1 MGDVATAAVS
11 DAVGRGRNGV
21 VVGFGCGES
30 GRLESIFGSLA
41 GSGKGGSGAS
51 ASVST
56 SSPPRGGAEVTV
68 PSVGDRLGLMGLV
81 VLKLLEEQERSGSS
95 LSPSLE
101 KMEFT
106 LSLIEIVEDD
116 VLRDLLSP
124 PSPSSSLSPPTLRKR
139 GTSSSMSL
147 SSTSSRSS
155 PQKDEE
161 KSLKI
166 RHPDNKG
173 AIVQNAVEVN
183 VKSMEELGGFVS
195 TAFHSRQFVKARKME
210 GGQGHILAT
219 IKVYPRGKGES
230 KTGMNNKNDY
240 NLIQLVDLA
249 DAEQQNPDEQP
260 KQTPKK
266 DRGPARRKRLEME
279 RVKEKRAASIRKSLS
294 GLRGILRG
302 LIVQDVQ
309 QKNSS
314 SSSRRAMLRKNT
326 QTMSY
331 RECTLTKLLQRA
343 LGPKHSRAV
352 VVSSVCPMRQSYR
365 KTLHTLNYV
374 NRLLVR
380 PGQTAESPFDSKVD
394 GGIASPSI
402 TGGSPSVAGSSPHG
416 YFGSAGANPLLSPSA
431 GDFSVASSHA
441 SEAIRTEFSNLKA
454 DKVFLRS
461 LVSEWQSG
469 IGYILSKIH
478 RHACMSRLVDF
489 GS

>member
-1 MGDVATAAVS
+1 VATAAVS

-51 ASVST
+51 ASVSA

-81 VLKLLEEQERSGSS
+81 VLKLLEEKERSGSS

-331 RECTLTKLLQRA
+331 RECTLTKLPI
-343 LGPKHSRAV
+343 GW
-352 VVSSVCPMRQSYR
+352 
-365 KTLHTLNYV
+365 
-374 NRLLVR
+374 NR
-380 PGQTAESPFDSKVD
+380 
-394 GGIASPSI
+394 
-402 TGGSPSVAGSSPHG
+402 
-416 YFGSAGANPLLSPSA
+416 
-431 GDFSVASSHA
+431 
-441 SEAIRTEFSNLKA
+441 
-454 DKVFLRS
+454 RS
-461 LVSEWQSG
+461 L
-469 IGYILSKIH
+469 L
-478 RHACMSRLVDF
+478 F
-489 GS
+489 PGS